1 MNSNRDGITSEVNGR
16 LDDLFGGGADDGSP
30 GQENEK
36 IGAET
41 RAPAVSGGKKSKQPV
56 SQGSSLKSEKISHPK
71 EALINDLK
79 TVIMSLEWEITDQVM
94 DKLTEEIEKLKGACK
109 EDKIVVAF
117 LQLLDSL
124 GKYIQKKK
132 AEAHPDSI
140 SLLNSVYGNL
150 ETVMLSDGMNEAEKK
165 KVLVTE
171 VNKYKELKVI
181 IASDKPAV
189 SVKEEKQPEKTK
201 PREEKKSVPGPVP
214 APHPYP
220 VSEDPAVAVLPED
233 DEDEVPGPGARQ
245 EELLA
250 RLLKEINRTVKEEFK
265 ALREELKRWR
275 ESR

>member
-30 GQENEK
+30 GHENEK

-41 RAPAVSGGKKSKQPV
+41 RSPAVSGGKKSKQPV

-150 ETVMLSDGMNEAEKK
+150 ETVMLSDGLSEAEKK

-181 IASDKPAV
+181 IASDKPVV
-189 SVKEEKQPEKTK
+189 SA
-201 PREEKKSVPGPVP
+201 REEKTPEKPKARAEEKPSSGISAPVQ
-214 APHPYP
+214 PHPF
-220 VSEDPAVAVLPED
+220 SEDRAVAVMPD
-233 DEDEVPGPGARQ
+233 DDDDAPGPALQQQ
-245 EELLA
+245 EIV
-250 RLLKEINRTVKEEFK
+250 RLLKDISRILKEEFK
-265 ALREELKRWR
+265 ALREELKLWR
-275 ESR
+275 GSRDR